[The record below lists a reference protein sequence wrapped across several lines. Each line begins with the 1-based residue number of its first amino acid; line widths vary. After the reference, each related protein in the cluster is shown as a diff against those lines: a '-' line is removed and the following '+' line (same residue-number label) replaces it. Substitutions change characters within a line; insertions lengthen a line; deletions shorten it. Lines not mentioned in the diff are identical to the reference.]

1 MAHGYRAVT
10 SSVAAE
16 LGAAAD
22 AISSYQRRIAELVGP
37 DLGADRDDLVAAI
50 YEAER
55 SLRTAARLLDRARKI
70 AEH

>member
-1 MAHGYRAVT
+1 MSTTA
-10 SSVAAE
+10 AAE

-22 AISSYQRRIAELVGP
+22 AISGYQRRVAELVGP
-37 DLGADRDDLVAAI
+37 GLGPDRDDLVAAI